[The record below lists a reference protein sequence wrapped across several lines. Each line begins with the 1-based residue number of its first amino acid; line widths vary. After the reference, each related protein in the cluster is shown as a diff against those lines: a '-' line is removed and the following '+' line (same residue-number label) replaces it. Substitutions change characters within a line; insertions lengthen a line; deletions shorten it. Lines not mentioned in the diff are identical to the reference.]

1 MIDGVR
7 DNGKVYYMISK
18 KMITVKLNNSRF
30 SSYDN
35 LGFELKE
42 LKREILKQ
50 LKEKKVGK
58 ENDI

>member
-1 MIDGVR
+1 MID
-7 DNGKVYYMISK
+7 K
-18 KMITVKLNNSRF
+18 KKITVKLNKSRF
-30 SSYDN
+30 SVYDN

-58 ENDI
+58 K

>member
-1 MIDGVR
+1 MID
-7 DNGKVYYMISK
+7 K
-18 KMITVKLNNSRF
+18 KMISVKLNNSRF

-42 LKREILKQ
+42 LKREILAQ

-58 ENDI
+58 Q

>member
-1 MIDGVR
+1 MV
-7 DNGKVYYMISK
+7 NK

-30 SSYDN
+30 SAYDN

-50 LKEKKVGK
+50 LKNKKVGR
-58 ENDI
+58 NNGI

>member
-1 MIDGVR
+1 MV
-7 DNGKVYYMISK
+7 NK

-42 LKREILKQ
+42 LKREILNE
-50 LKEKKVGK
+50 LKDKKVGK
-58 ENDI
+58 NNGI

>member
-1 MIDGVR
+1 MI
-7 DNGKVYYMISK
+7 NK

-42 LKREILKQ
+42 LKREILNQ
-50 LKEKKVGK
+50 LKNKKVGRN
-58 ENDI
+58 NDL

>member
-1 MIDGVR
+1 MID
-7 DNGKVYYMISK
+7 K

-30 SSYDN
+30 SAYDN

-42 LKREILKQ
+42 LKREILNQ

-58 ENDI
+58 NNGI